1 MRSTEAH
8 TASNA
13 PAANS
18 LDLNGQTIA
27 YELRGR
33 GAPLVLIAGTG
44 YPGATWPD
52 ELIAPLSA
60 RHTVLTFDH
69 RGTGASP
76 ASAERYST
84 RLFAQDAVG
93 LIDRLGLPAAHVLG
107 HSMGGRVAQW
117 MALDRPDRVRSL
129 ILAATGPGQFRDDR
143 PITRGIPVH
152 AAKEM
157 IEKGYERYMR
167 EHTLSTFFTP
177 EFAKAHPEVVRWLH
191 DTFWLNRPD
200 LENYLRHVVARQEHQ
215 TADRIAEIRAPTLVL
230 FGDRDTAAM
239 GTGVHT
245 EQSDF
250 LLEHLPNAERR
261 VVEGG
266 AHGYFWQLPERTAE
280 LILKWTSAH

>member
-1 MRSTEAH
+1 MRSTEPASTSNTR
-8 TASNA
+8 TADSVEV
-13 PAANS
+13 
-18 LDLNGQTIA
+18 NGQRIA

-33 GAPLVLIAGTG
+33 GVPLVLIAGTG
-44 YPGATWPD
+44 YPGATWP
-52 ELIAPLSA
+52 EALIAPLAA

-69 RGTGASP
+69 RGTGESP

-84 RLFAQDAVG
+84 RLFAHDALG

-117 MALDRPDRVRSL
+117 MALERADRIRTL
-129 ILAATGPGQFRDDR
+129 IFAATGPGQFRDDR
-143 PITRGIPVH
+143 PVTRGVPVH
-152 AAKEM
+152 TVTGLV
-157 IEKGYERYMR
+157 EKGYEQYMR
-167 EHTLSTFFTP
+167 EHMEATFFTP
-177 EFAKAHPEVVRWLH
+177 EFALAHPEVVQRLH
-191 DTFWLNRPD
+191 DAFWRHRPD

-230 FGDRDTAAM
+230 IGDRDTAAM

-250 LLEHLPNAERR
+250 LLKNLPNATQQ

-266 AHGYFWQLPERTAE
+266 AHGYFWELPERTAE
-280 LILKWTSAH
+280 LILEWTSAH